1 MKKLISFLLIMA
13 FVLTFSS
20 VCVAQQSSLGR
31 GNIALKLSYINFTV
45 DDDTGVYA
53 GLEGYREIRPNLY
66 LGAEVGY
73 ANSISEADIFVPIE
87 LNLKYAIRAAPEFVI
102 DLGVGG
108 SYNYVEEEHSK
119 NDWLFGA
126 QFFVDLNYIIEKFF
140 MGINVKYQLTE
151 HYREDSDI
159 DFNNWRLGGQIGIM
173 F

>member
-20 VCVAQQSSLGR
+20 ICAAQESSLGR
-31 GNIALKLSYINFTV
+31 GNIAVKLSYISFTE

-53 GLEGYREIRPNLY
+53 GLEGYGEIRPNLY

-73 ANSISEADIFVPIE
+73 ANSISEADIFVPVE
-87 LNLKYAIRAAPEFVI
+87 LNLKYAIKAAPDFVI
-102 DLGVGG
+102 GLGAGG
-108 SYNYVEEEHSK
+108 SYIYVDQEHTG

-126 QFFVDLNYIIEKFF
+126 QFFMDLNYIIAKFF
-140 MGINVKYQLTE
+140 IGINAKYQLTE
-151 HYREDSDI
+151 HFKDSNI
-159 DFNNWRLGGQIGIM
+159 DFNNWRLGGQIGVM